1 MAIKD
6 KKPDERNVVSKAELK
21 EVKKEPD
28 KIMEQ
33 KKDQVGS
40 SGGMPGTYTKIK
52 LSSGAILETFGE
64 GYGRPDNSK

>member
-33 KKDQVGS
+33 KK
-40 SGGMPGTYTKIK
+40 
-52 LSSGAILETFGE
+52 
-64 GYGRPDNSK
+64 NSKNYSHRF